1 VAGVFW
7 RGSIED
13 GEDSNA
19 EVRRESKDPNE
30 GSLAR
35 HFVVCTMGSRY
46 QRHWKLKR

>member
-1 VAGVFW
+1 VAGVFR

-13 GEDSNA
+13 GEGSNA

-35 HFVVCTMGSRY
+35 HFVAAWIY